1 LYLSVGH
8 KGEEALF
15 MLQRSSSTIA
25 SPARLADLESPN
37 ASGAATPDITD
48 LRKTIESH
56 FPDLWPAVSVGLATC
71 ATLLLGENANPTALI
86 YVGGPSTGKTTV
98 ASMFEGA
105 TITVRGT
112 PQELCY
118 RTDKFTPAAFVSQAA
133 NRTSAQLRNVDLL
146 PRIKD
151 KVLLTPEL
159 APIFRGKDDELTTTF
174 SIITRVL
181 DGQGLQTDSGTHGQR
196 GYAGPHLFAWIGCTT
211 PFEPR
216 VWKIM
221 SQLGS
226 RLFFLVMQAGGKVTV
241 ERLMALGN
249 GPSYQERLAAC
260 RAAVH
265 VFLKGLFSAH
275 GEVRSVRWPNEG
287 DESEARLWLARC
299 AMLLAA
305 MRTVPAEERELGGK
319 TVYKAGCAEGPERA
333 LAVLTNLAR
342 GYALVH
348 GRCRVAMDDLPLIIA
363 VTVSSI
369 PGDASPIFKAAV
381 EKGGGLSVEDVR
393 VLLGA
398 EHPETA
404 RMRMRY
410 LHAVGVLEFVTRG
423 TGKPGSLRF
432 RPGWDWCAS
441 QEFRRLLLGPPEGV
455 TEPEPCE
462 PPEAVSP
469 EGVCT
474 KLTTPNLAEH
484 QKRGRRREKRTVHTG
499 PEK

>member
-1 LYLSVGH
+1 MHSAV
-8 KGEEALF
+8 
-15 MLQRSSSTIA
+15 
-25 SPARLADLESPN
+25 
-37 ASGAATPDITD
+37 ATPDITA
-48 LRKTIESH
+48 LKKTIESH
-56 FPDLWPAVSVGLATC
+56 FPDLWPAVSVGLATS
-71 ATLLLGENANPTALI
+71 ATLLLAENANPTALI

-105 TITVRGT
+105 TIIVQGT

-133 NRTSAQLRNVDLL
+133 NRTSAELRNVDLL

-159 APIFRGKDDELTTTF
+159 APIFRGKDDELTHTF
-174 SIITRVL
+174 STITRVL

-249 GPSYQERLAAC
+249 GPSYQERLAVC

-275 GEVRSVRWPNEG
+275 GEVRSVQWPNEG
-287 DESEARLWLARC
+287 DESEARRWLARC

-305 MRTVPAEERELGGK
+305 MRTVPAEEREPSGK
-319 TVYKAGCAEGPERA
+319 TVYRAGCAEGPERA

-348 GRCRVAMDDLPLIIA
+348 GRRGVVMDDLPLIVA
-363 VTVSSI
+363 VTVSSM

-381 EKGGGLSVEDVR
+381 EKGGELSVEDVR

-404 RMRMRY
+404 RVRMRY
-410 LHAVGVLEFVTRG
+410 LHAVGVLEFVTLG

-474 KLTTPNLAEH
+474 KLTTPNLAKH

>member
-1 LYLSVGH
+1 MH
-8 KGEEALF
+8 
-15 MLQRSSSTIA
+15 
-25 SPARLADLESPN
+25 N
-37 ASGAATPDITD
+37 ATATPDITA
-48 LRKTIESH
+48 LRKTIESL
-56 FPDLWPAVSVGLATC
+56 FPELWPAVSVGLATC
-71 ATLLLGENANPTALI
+71 ATLLLAENANPTALI

-105 TITVRGT
+105 TITVQGT

-133 NRTSAQLRNVDLL
+133 NRTSAQLKNVDLL

-342 GYALVH
+342 GYAIVQ
-348 GRCRVAMDDLPLIIA
+348 GRRGVVMDDLPLIIA

-381 EKGGGLSVEDVR
+381 EKGGELSVEDVR

-441 QEFRRLLLGPPEGV
+441 EEFRRLLLGPPEGV

-462 PPEAVSP
+462 ALEAVSP
-469 EGVCT
+469 EGLCT

-484 QKRGRRREKRTVHTG
+484 QKRGRRKEKRTVHTG